1 MWSDKEAEIE
11 LRHAGMRRLHSESH
25 LLDDGKSD
33 FLSKLEKRPYTAEI
47 REEEDSKL
55 SET

>member
-11 LRHAGMRRLHSESH
+11 LRDAGMRRLHSESH